1 MPKVS
6 IKPAARAALKEGREF
21 AGSDTAKQQATRW
34 ARTADSLQ
42 NFAANLGVGTNNLSS
57 ATGYG
62 FNPITRIRILL
73 EWIHRG
79 TWLGGVAV
87 NIVAEDMT
95 RAGVDFLGKITPEDT
110 EKLERAAVSL
120 GLWQNICNTIKWS
133 RLYGGCIAVML
144 IDGQDISSP
153 LRLEAVG
160 KGQFKG
166 LLVLDRW
173 QVDPSLSDL
182 VTEFGPQ
189 LGQPKYYSILV
200 NAPALRGK
208 RVHYSRVLRLEGYEL
223 PYQQKL
229 MENLWGVSVFEP
241 LYDRF
246 LGFDTATTAVAQL
259 IFRAYLR
266 VVKIKGQREIIAAG
280 GTMEANLIAYVDFMR
295 RYQSLEGITML
306 DAEDDAV
313 AMTPPSFSGLR
324 EAVMVLGEQL
334 SGALQIPLTRM
345 FGQAPA
351 GLNATGESDLRTYYD
366 GIRQKQD
373 QQLKVPLT
381 LMYRAAAQSEGV
393 RLDESFGINFRSL
406 WVLSDQDKA
415 GIASTDSATVVGA
428 YNAGVISPQ
437 TALRELRQL
446 SRVSGRFTNISDAEI
461 DSAPVDTGAQMQQ
474 VQTEQMIE
482 QGGEQH
488 ELALAQGEKELE
500 EPAAKPKPKGKAA

>member
-1 MPKVS
+1 LAKVS
-6 IKPAARAALKEGREF
+6 VASAARSALREGKDF
-21 AGSDTAKQQATRW
+21 AGSDTAKAQATKW

-42 NFAANLGVGTNNLSS
+42 NFAANLGVGTDNLSS

-73 EWIHRG
+73 EWIFRG
-79 TWLGGVAV
+79 SWLGGVAV
-87 NIVAEDMT
+87 NIPAEDMT
-95 RAGVDFLGKITPEDT
+95 RAGVDFLGKITPEDS

-120 GLWQNICNTIKWS
+120 GLWQSIANTIKWS

-153 LRLEAVG
+153 LRLDAVG

-182 VTEFGPQ
+182 VTELGPQ

-208 RVHYSRVLRLEGYEL
+208 RAHYSRCLRLEGYEL

-246 LGFDTATTAVAQL
+246 LGFDTATTAVSQL

-280 GTMEANLIAYVDFMR
+280 GTMMNNLVAYVDFMR

-324 EAVMVLGEQL
+324 DAVMVLGEQL

-366 GIRQKQD
+366 GVRQKQD
-373 QQLKVPLT
+373 QQLKVPVT
-381 LMYRAAAQSEGV
+381 MMYRAAAASEGI
-393 RLDESFGINFRSL
+393 RLDDSFGINFRSL

-415 GIASTDSATVVGA
+415 GIAQTDSATVVGA

-461 DSAPVDTGAQMQQ
+461 DSAPQDTGAQMQQ
-474 VQTEQMIE
+474 AQTEQMME

-488 ELALAQGEKELE
+488 ELALAQGEKELAE
-500 EPAAKPKPKGKAA
+500 KPKPNGKAA

>member
-6 IKPAARAALKEGREF
+6 VKSAARSALREGRDF
-21 AGSDTAKQQATRW
+21 AGSTTAKDQAARW

-42 NFAANLGVGTNNLSS
+42 NFAANLGVGTDNLSS

-73 EWIHRG
+73 EWIYRG
-79 TWLGGVAV
+79 SWLGGVAV
-87 NIVAEDMT
+87 NIPAEDMT
-95 RAGVDFLGKITPEDT
+95 RAGVDFLGDIEPEDT
-110 EKLERAAVSL
+110 EKLERAATGMSL
-120 GLWQNICNTIKWS
+120 WPSISNAIKWS
-133 RLYGGCIAVML
+133 RLYGGCIAVLL
-144 IDGQDISSP
+144 IDGQDVGSP

-182 VTEFGPQ
+182 VTDLGPR
-189 LGQPKYYSILV
+189 LGEPKYYSILP
-200 NAPALRGK
+200 NGPALRGK
-208 RVHYSRVLRLEGYEL
+208 RVHYTRCLRLEGYEL

-246 LGFDTATTAVAQL
+246 LGFDTATNAVSQL
-259 IFRAYLR
+259 LFRAYLR
-266 VVKIKGQREIIAAG
+266 VIKIKDQRQIIAAG
-280 GTMEANLIAYVDFMR
+280 GTMQANLIAYVDFMR

-313 AMTPPSFSGLR
+313 VMTPPSFAGLR
-324 EAVMVLGEQL
+324 DALMALGEQL
-334 SGALQIPLTRM
+334 GGALQIPLTRL

-366 GIRQKQD
+366 GVRQKQD

-381 LMYRAAAQSEGV
+381 TIYRCVAASEGI
-393 RLDESFGINFRSL
+393 RLSDSFGISFRSL

-415 GIASTDSATVVGA
+415 QIAATDTATVVAALNSGI
-428 YNAGVISPQ
+428 VTPQ
-437 TALRELRQL
+437 CAAKELRQS
-446 SRVSGRFTNISDAEI
+446 SRVSGRWTNITDAEI
-461 DSAPVDTGAQMQQ
+461 NSAPTESGASVQQ
-474 VQTEQMIE
+474 EQQEMMTEQ
-482 QGGEQH
+482 GAEQH
-488 ELALAQGEKELE
+488 ELSLAQGEKELS
-500 EPAAKPKPKGKAA
+500 AKPKVAA